1 MMTAGEKETSATA
14 GASVGGTK
22 TVGEGVGSADGWYV
36 GEGDGSTVG
45 IAVGWCVGEGVG
57 FTEKG
62 LGVNLFG
69 NGGEEST
76 LGDSVGC
83 VSGQIG
89 IPLDGLGVFG
99 AFEGFAVDGFRVGG
113 LLLVGMNVGRL
124 LTGLSVGFLLF
135 GLFFV
140 GEMVGAGVETC
151 PVGVAVGT
159 LVGDGDGLNEGRGV
173 GE

>member
-1 MMTAGEKETSATA
+1 MA
-14 GASVGGTK
+14 V
-22 TVGEGVGSADGWYV
+22 GWYV
-36 GEGDGSTVG
+36 GEGVG
-45 IAVGWCVGEGVG
+45 IAVGWYVGAGVGSDVGISVGFAVGMAVGWCVGEGVG

-113 LLLVGMNVGRL
+113 LLLVGMNDGSAV
-124 LTGLSVGFLLF
+124 S
-135 GLFFV
+135 
-140 GEMVGAGVETC
+140 
-151 PVGVAVGT
+151 VAVGW
-159 LVGDGDGLNEGRGV
+159 
-173 GE
+173 